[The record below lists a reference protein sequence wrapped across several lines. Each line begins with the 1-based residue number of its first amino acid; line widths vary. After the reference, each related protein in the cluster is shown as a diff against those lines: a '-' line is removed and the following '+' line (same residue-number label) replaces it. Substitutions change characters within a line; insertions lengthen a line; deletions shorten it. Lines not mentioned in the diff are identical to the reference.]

1 MTHNQIDYFGIIS
14 ETSTDAI
21 LMMNKKGSITFWNQA
36 AEQIMGYRKEEI
48 IGKNIQEI
56 ILPQHNEDSNNSR
69 LRDFLNS
76 GTERVLNTT
85 VEVVARHRDENSIHL
100 ELSVSGIRNDE
111 NWQLMCILRDITHRK
126 QAEDQL
132 KESEEKYRGL
142 YESMRNLV
150 VFTDMEGT
158 FQECNGRCID
168 LLGYTKDEMKRV
180 TYQELTPARWHTFEE
195 NILRTQ
201 IIPLGYSEEYEKEYI
216 RKDGSI
222 FPISV
227 RAWLIRDD
235 NGVATGLWAIITDIT
250 ERKEKESALRESE
263 ARFKRMAD
271 SAPVLIWTSGTDTLC
286 DFFNK
291 SWLTFT
297 GRTLEQELGNGW
309 SEGVHPEDF
318 KRCLEI
324 YLKSFRD
331 RKEFRMEYR
340 LMHADGR
347 YHWLLDNGVPR
358 FTEEGAFMGYIGSC
372 VDITE
377 LKTVEETMRNLTK
390 AVEQSPVSILITNL
404 EGDIEYAN
412 PKTCEITGFD
422 RTELLGK
429 NIRLMKSGE
438 TPVDDYRSLWKS
450 ITKGKSWKGTLRNRK
465 KSGELYWE
473 DCEIAPITDS
483 DGQTRNYLAI
493 KQDIS
498 ERIKTE
504 AQIANLAFRYQT
516 ILSVTNDGIHILD
529 MEGRL
534 VEANDAF
541 YFMLGHSREES
552 TLLKVSDWDAK
563 WEGEELMEKVRE
575 ATQASSVFET
585 SHRRKDGSVIDV
597 EIKTSKVV
605 LEGQDFQCASS
616 RDITARKQIESEIKA
631 KNEELQQINAEKDK
645 FFSILA
651 HDLRSPFNGLMGLT
665 DLMTDE
671 TLDLSLD
678 EMKRFSAELNKSA
691 HHTYNLLESLLDW
704 SQMKRGLVVCNPRPL
719 SLSKVIR
726 ESVLVLEEPA
736 HQKSIELEL
745 NLDAATFIVADL
757 HMFQTIIRNLTSNA
771 IKFTVSGGNVEISA
785 LRIDNLIQ
793 ITVKDT
799 GIGMSETMRNNLFR
813 LDVNTKRPGTAGEL
827 SAGLGLLLCRDFV
840 EKMGGEI
847 VVESV
852 VNEGSTFRFTVPVF
866 IEKNPI

>member
-286 DFFNK
+286 DYFNK

-498 ERIKTE
+498 
-504 AQIANLAFRYQT
+504 
-516 ILSVTNDGIHILD
+516 
-529 MEGRL
+529 
-534 VEANDAF
+534 
-541 YFMLGHSREES
+541 
-552 TLLKVSDWDAK
+552 
-563 WEGEELMEKVRE
+563 
-575 ATQASSVFET
+575 
-585 SHRRKDGSVIDV
+585 
-597 EIKTSKVV
+597 
-605 LEGQDFQCASS
+605 
-616 RDITARKQIESEIKA
+616 
-631 KNEELQQINAEKDK
+631 ELQQINAEKDK